1 MSDIKKFLVNNILQL
16 NVQYVEIKKIELY
29 GMTIKQLHE
38 LYYVLMAFKE
48 ITENEEITKN

>member
-16 NVQYVEIKKIELY
+16 NVKYVEITKIELY
-29 GMTIKQLHE
+29 GMTIKKLDE
-38 LYYVLMAFKE
+38 LYYVLLAFKE